1 VTLRVVLAAQA
12 VRDVAEIDRWWREN
26 RRAAPDLF
34 LEEFSAALQLIGSA
48 PYVGRHYRETA
59 IPHVRRLLMRA
70 TRYHVYYVVS
80 DRAAEVHTVWG
91 AVRGAG
97 PELRGP
103 A

>member
-1 VTLRVVLAAQA
+1 MTLRVILAAQA

-48 PYVGRHYRETA
+48 PFAGRHYRETNV
-59 IPHVRRLLMRA
+59 PHVRRFLMRA
-70 TRYHVYYVVS
+70 TRYHVYYVVGV
-80 DRAAEVHTVWG
+80 AEAEVHTVWS

-97 PELRGP
+97 PDLRV
-103 A
+103 